1 MKANQILKTAREIA
15 GISQQEVCEGIIS
28 ESYYSKIERGVHQV
42 DADIFFKIINKNYLP
57 LNMLDVLN
65 DGILDSKYMNNIQK
79 DITVENFKNFYK
91 QLKAQKIK
99 ISASHYLATILY
111 LYIYH
116 KEIIPDLDKE
126 DTLLLQQKKK
136 KILNNPINIHSMR
149 QAVAFSGLLNEEE
162 FLQVVKA
169 SRKYT
174 SNNLNKYVIGVY
186 LNVVNRFVS
195 NLYIGQFKL
204 NSAIK
209 DELKEIQAF
218 IKTLL
223 PNDYSLAYQKIS
235 ITLGINTVLQIEDAE
250 NKNKLLREVLTMS
263 KPNLSWIKNKNT
275 K

>member
-1 MKANQILKTAREIA
+1 M
-15 GISQQEVCEGIIS
+15 
-28 ESYYSKIERGVHQV
+28 
-42 DADIFFKIINKNYLP
+42 
-57 LNMLDVLN
+57 
-65 DGILDSKYMNNIQK
+65 
-79 DITVENFKNFYK
+79 
-91 QLKAQKIK
+91 
-99 ISASHYLATILY
+99 
-111 LYIYH
+111 
-116 KEIIPDLDKE
+116 
-126 DTLLLQQKKK
+126 
-136 KILNNPINIHSMR
+136 NNPINIHSMR